1 MELLAL
7 AALGRG
13 REVNERFDEIKTLP
27 ADRSVCRPR

>member
-13 REVNERFDEIKTLP
+13 REVTERFDEINTLP
-27 ADRSVCRPR
+27 QTRSVCRLR